1 MSETSVLDAIK
12 AESNKFTEL
21 TTEGGGELSDLIAQA
36 NELKANIENIEEKTK
51 SAKTQLNK
59 YLFELIPAK
68 MAEMGLD
75 KVEADGHTVSL
86 KQFVSA
92 TMPKDPT
99 EKAMAF
105 DYLRSIGK
113 GDFIKNDVSISF
125 GVSEDDKA
133 VKLQAELEGHGYQT
147 SSKTWV
153 EPQTLKK
160 MLRES
165 IENGEKIELE
175 RFNAYLGTTAVI
187 KGVK

>member
-1 MSETSVLDAIK
+1 MLKII
-12 AESNKFTEL
+12 
-21 TTEGGGELSDLIAQA
+21 GGRA
-36 NELKANIENIEEKTK
+36 
-51 SAKTQLNK
+51 
-59 YLFELIPAK
+59 F
-68 MAEMGLD
+68 
-75 KVEADGHTVSL
+75 
-86 KQFVSA
+86 QFVQRL
-92 TMPKDPT
+92 DN
-99 EKAMAF
+99 AMQL
-105 DYLRSIGK
+105 YH
-113 GDFIKNDVSISF
+113 
-125 GVSEDDKA
+125 DKA

>member
-1 MSETSVLDAIK
+1 MSESVLDAIK
-12 AESNKFTEL
+12 AESEKFADL
-21 TTEGGGELSDLIAQA
+21 TTEGGSELSDLIAEA
-36 NELKANIENIEEKTK
+36 NKLKGGIEDVEEQTK
-51 SAKTQLNK
+51 KAKAQLNK
-59 YLFELIPAK
+59 YLFELIP
-68 MAEMGLD
+68 AEMGLD

-99 EKAMAF
+99 EKAMALQ
-105 DYLRSIGK
+105 YLRDIGK

-125 GVSEDDKA
+125 GVSEDAKA
-133 VKLQAELEGHGYQT
+133 VSLQAELEGHGYQT
-147 SSKTWV
+147 TAKTWV

-165 IENGEKIELE
+165 IENGETVDLE

>member
-1 MSETSVLDAIK
+1 MSESVLDAIK
-12 AESNKFTEL
+12 AESEKFVDL
-21 TTEGGGELSDLIAQA
+21 TTEGGGELSDLIAEA
-36 NELKANIENIEEKTK
+36 NKLKSGIEDVEQKTK
-51 SAKTQLNK
+51 NAKAQLNK
-59 YLFELIPAK
+59 YLFDLIPAK

-99 EKAMAF
+99 EKAMALQ
-105 DYLRSIGK
+105 YLRDIGK

-125 GVSEDDKA
+125 GVSEDAKA
-133 VKLQAELEGHGYQT
+133 MSLQEELESNGYQT
-147 SSKTWV
+147 TAKIWI

-160 MLRES
+160 MIREA
-165 IENGEKIELE
+165 IENGETIDLA
-175 RFNAYLGTTAVI
+175 RFNAYLGTTAMI

>member
-1 MSETSVLDAIK
+1 MSEDIFDAIE
-12 AESNKFTEL
+12 AESNKFADVTV
-21 TTEGGGELSDLIAQA
+21 EGGSELSELII
-36 NELKANIENIEEKTK
+36 KANTIKASIENIEESNKT
-51 SAKTQLNK
+51 AKAQLNK

-105 DYLRSIGK
+105 DYLRKIGK

-125 GVSEDDKA
+125 GVSEDDTA
-133 VKLQAELEGHGYQT
+133 VKLQAELDGHGYET

-165 IENGEKIELE
+165 IENGENIELE
-175 RFNAYLGTTAVI
+175 RFNAFIGTTAVI
-187 KGVK
+187 KGAK

>member
-1 MSETSVLDAIK
+1 MSESVLDAIK
-12 AESNKFTEL
+12 AESEKFADL
-21 TTEGGGELSDLIAQA
+21 TTEGGSELSDLIAEA
-36 NELKANIENIEEKTK
+36 NKLKGGIEDVEEQTK
-51 SAKTQLNK
+51 KAKAQLNK

-99 EKAMAF
+99 EKAMALQ
-105 DYLRSIGK
+105 YLRDIGK

-125 GVSEDDKA
+125 GVSEDAKA
-133 VKLQAELEGHGYQT
+133 VSLQAELEGNGFQT
-147 SSKTWV
+147 TAKTWV

-165 IENGEKIELE
+165 IENGETVDLE